1 MCKAPGVVYH
11 PRRLRIRDRQLEWGE
26 ADLCPKKEREIRM
39 SNSFKT
45 VMALCLVAFVAA
57 CAGKKEEVVYVEPQ
71 PVPAE
76 PVYNKY

>member
-1 MCKAPGVVYH
+1 
-11 PRRLRIRDRQLEWGE
+11 
-26 ADLCPKKEREIRM
+26 M
-39 SNSFKT
+39 STSFKA

-57 CAGKKEEVVYVEPQ
+57 CGGKEEVVYVEPQ

>member
-1 MCKAPGVVYH
+1 
-11 PRRLRIRDRQLEWGE
+11 
-26 ADLCPKKEREIRM
+26 M